1 MSHSSRGSLAAF
13 WFRHRSGFGVALGAL
28 VCQMGL
34 AYGYTLSAL
43 AGEIQSDLAWTRTM
57 YAGALGPQILVIALM
72 SPLVGAATIRYGPR
86 RVLVSAGLLLGMS
99 FSLLSGIDALW
110 QLYALIV
117 LLGLS
122 FAGLGDIAVSQ
133 AVSQWFRRG
142 RGLALG
148 VVFTGSN
155 LGGYLLIWASGAITE
170 VSSWRTA
177 FLIMAM
183 GAFAIIVPA
192 AFWLVRDPATT
203 TSETIPEAEPDEDT
217 TTLDA
222 RAALRTRSFWI
233 LAFAL
238 FVFFFY
244 LMAITQHLVL
254 FLTDHEMEA
263 SLARE
268 WFATAVGLGLISKVL
283 LGLLASFLPAR
294 TTLWLDYGLIA
305 ASSIALLYLPDAR
318 WLPFFI
324 VLYGFST
331 AARDVVYPLIV
342 TYCFGLRYM
351 AQIYG
356 LLMIALLPG
365 GVLGPLFA
373 AWIFDNSG
381 SYTAAFQVF
390 SILNLLALIALA
402 WVRNE
407 RGRNHR
413 DEEPGST
420 EDRSATGFSSAT
432 G

>member
-1 MSHSSRGSLAAF
+1 MPNSSRGPLAAF
-13 WFRHRSGFGVALGAL
+13 WFRYRHGLGVALGAL

-72 SPLVGAATIRYGPR
+72 SPLVGAATVRYGPK
-86 RVLVSAGLLLGMS
+86 RVLVAASLLLGLS
-99 FSLLSGIDALW
+99 FLLLAGIDALW
-110 QLYALIV
+110 QLYALV
-117 LLGLS
+117 VVMGLA

-177 FLIMAM
+177 FVIMAL
-183 GAFAIIVPA
+183 GAFAVIVPA
-192 AFWLVRDPATT
+192 ALWLVRDHPTTESATPPGT
-203 TSETIPEAEPDEDT
+203 EPDEEASA
-217 TTLDA
+217 LDA
-222 RAALRTRSFWI
+222 QAALRTRSFWI

-238 FVFFFY
+238 FAFFFY

-254 FLTDHEMEA
+254 FLTDHEMDA

-283 LGLLASFLPAR
+283 LGLLASFLPPRA
-294 TTLWLDYGLIA
+294 TLWLDYGLIA
-305 ASSIALLYLPDAR
+305 TSSVALLFLPDAR
-318 WLPFFI
+318 WLYVFI

-331 AARDVVYPLIV
+331 AARDIVYPLIV
-342 TYCFGLRYM
+342 THCFGLRYM

-365 GVLGPLFA
+365 GVLGPLFT
-373 AWIFDNSG
+373 AWVFDGSG
-381 SYTAAFQVF
+381 SYTEAFQAFLV
-390 SILNLLALIALA
+390 LNLLALIALA
-402 WVRNE
+402 WVRDE
-407 RGRNHR
+407 RTRSHR
-413 DEEPGST
+413 G
-420 EDRSATGFSSAT
+420 DRPMDSGDPPATGFSGT
-432 G
+432 PG